1 MKWFFRLFRFL
12 SGQHAAN
19 GLSLSIVALT
29 IFFLHLESAPTPA
42 GADIARRSVN
52 RQAFVLASVPAPSAE
67 KVAAAAAA
75 AAAVAGDA
83 SNVDLTPEQLH
94 EKALSKKIELIEKG
108 LEFLAKAPG
117 YTAVF
122 VKQELVNG
130 ELLDEQ
136 EMELKLRHQPF
147 SIYLKWTVGEVG
159 REVLYVHGEN
169 DGRIT
174 AHGGGWKARL
184 PTVALEPTSSL
195 AMAESRYP
203 VTRAGLY
210 ELAKLMHQVHKDD
223 LEKKNFSR
231 CEQLPDQMFDNRPC
245 YAFMIEYKDPSVS
258 ATYRKSVALI
268 DKEWSIPVYT
278 RNFGWLQ
285 GDKPA
290 TEEEHD
296 TATLL
301 EYYSYASLKFDS
313 NLVALDFD
321 HTNEE
326 YRFKRQ

>member
-1 MKWFFRLFRFL
+1 MKRSSRLFRLF
-12 SGQHAAN
+12 GGPTAAN
-19 GLSLSIVALT
+19 GLSLSIIALT
-29 IFFLHLESAPTPA
+29 AFFLHLESAPTPA
-42 GADIARRSVN
+42 GADIARRTVN
-52 RQAFVLASVPAPSAE
+52 RQAFVLAP
-67 KVAAAAAA
+67 AAAPAATGEKSTVV
-75 AAAVAGDA
+75 VADA
-83 SNVDLTPEQLH
+83 SNEALTPEQMH
-94 EKALSKKIELIEKG
+94 ESALNKKLELIEKG
-108 LEFLAKAPG
+108 LQFLSKAPG
-117 YTAVF
+117 YTGIF

-136 EMELKLRHQPF
+136 EMELKLRHAPY

-159 REVLYVHGEN
+159 REVLYVHGQN
-169 DGRIT
+169 DGRIA

-184 PTVALEPTSSL
+184 PTVALDPTGTL

-203 VTRAGLY
+203 VTKAGLL
-210 ELAKLMHQVHKDD
+210 ELAKTMIEVHKGD

-245 YAFMIEYKDPSVS
+245 HAFMIEYKDASLS
-258 ATYRKSVALI
+258 ATYRKSIALI

-278 RNFGWLQ
+278 RNFGWLN
-285 GDKPA
+285 GEKPA

-313 NLVALDFD
+313 PLVAMDFD
-321 HTNEE
+321 HDNEE

>member
-1 MKWFFRLFRFL
+1 MKRSTWLSRFL
-12 SGQHAAN
+12 NGQHCAN
-19 GLSLSIVALT
+19 GLSLSIVGLT

-42 GADIARRSVN
+42 GADIARRTVN
-52 RQAFVLASVPAPSAE
+52 RQSFVLASIPVPSSEKATASA
-67 KVAAAAAA
+67 A
-75 AAAVAGDA
+75 DS
-83 SNVDLTPEQLH
+83 SNADLTPEQRH
-94 EKALSKKIELIEKG
+94 EKALAKKIELIQKG
-108 LEFLAKAPG
+108 LEFLAKAPS

-136 EMELKLRHQPF
+136 EMEMKLRHQPF

-159 REVLYVHGEN
+159 REVLYVDGEN
-169 DGRIT
+169 EGRIT

-184 PTVALEPTSSL
+184 PTVALEPTGSM

-203 VTRAGLY
+203 LTRAGLY
-210 ELAKLMHQVHKDD
+210 ELAKMMLAVHQGD
-223 LEKKNFSR
+223 LESKNFSR

-245 YAFMIEYKDPSVS
+245 YAFLIEYKDASVS
-258 ATYRKSVALI
+258 ATYRKSIALI

-278 RNFGWLQ
+278 RNFGWLT

-290 TEEEHD
+290 SEEEYD

-313 NLVALDFD
+313 NLVAFDFD
-321 HTNEE
+321 HANEE